1 MSAEMNPAE
10 KTVLVV
16 DDDLTMREG
25 MADLLRYQGYQVLT
39 AADGEEALQ
48 VVRAQKP
55 DLVVLDVVMPRL
67 DGFRV
72 ATTIKGDAT
81 LRHIPVILY
90 SGHVDESFAT
100 RAYETQAEYFVPKAG
115 NLRPILTAIRDL
127 LEATPQQ

>member
-16 DDDLTMREG
+16 DDNLTMREG

-67 DGFRV
+67 DGFCV
-72 ATTIKGDAT
+72 ATTIKGDPA
-81 LRHIPVILY
+81 LRHIGIILY

-100 RAYETQAEYFVPKAG
+100 RAYETQAKSFVPKAG
-115 NLRPILTAIRDL
+115 NLRPILKAIRDL
-127 LEATPQQ
+127 LEGPPA

>member
-1 MSAEMNPAE
+1 MSPEMNLAE

-25 MADLLRYQGYQVLT
+25 LADLLRHQGYRVLT
-39 AADGEEALQ
+39 AADGEEGFQAVQ
-48 VVRAQKP
+48 AQRP
-55 DLVVLDVVMPRL
+55 DLVVLDVVMPKL

-72 ATTIKGDAT
+72 ATMIKGDPT

-90 SGHVDESFAT
+90 SGHVEESGAI

-115 NLRPILTAIRDL
+115 NLRPILKAIRDL
-127 LEATPQQ
+127 LEGTPP